1 MESKKKRDIGTIYN
15 KYGIGII
22 LIAIVIIAA
31 FMSPAFLTV
40 SNLTNVLRQVAVITL
55 LGFGSTFILI
65 TGEINVAYDTVIAL
79 IGCASVMVVVSTG
92 SVFLAVITALILGGF
107 LGAFYGFFVT
117 RFNVPAFIVG
127 LALSS
132 IAEGAVLVLTNATA
146 ITGLS
151 NEFKFFGQGYVG
163 FIPFPVLLV
172 IVFLLTTWYV
182 LSQTKFGR
190 HVYAVGG
197 NRKAAEASGI
207 SSKKTVMLVFVID
220 GIITGVAS
228 IVFMGRLGSGQPTA
242 GTGYCF
248 DAITA
253 VVVGGTS
260 LSGGYGGVT
269 GTIIGACVIGVIN
282 NIMNLVNVNSYWQ
295 SIVKGIIILAAVVID
310 VVTKKK
316 SNY

>member
-228 IVFMGRLGSGQPTA
+228 IVLWAVLGQDSRLQVPDIALTRLQQLLWEAHLSREDMAELPVRLLVPA
-242 GTGYCF
+242 SSVSL
-248 DAITA
+248 IT
-253 VVVGGTS
+253 S
-260 LSGGYGGVT
+260 
-269 GTIIGACVIGVIN
+269 
-282 NIMNLVNVNSYWQ
+282 
-295 SIVKGIIILAAVVID
+295 
-310 VVTKKK
+310 
-316 SNY
+316 